1 MNLRCFAADKKETVK
16 RETEKRRKKGRIS
29 MATPHNS
36 ANPGQIAKSVLLP
49 GDPLRAKFIAENF
62 LTDPVQFN
70 SVRGILGYTGTY
82 SGKPVSVMATGM
94 GCPSI
99 GIYTYELI
107 HFYGVENLIR
117 IGSCGA
123 LQPDMQLGDIVM
135 AQGSCTDSNYAA
147 HLHLP
152 GQFCAIADFGLL
164 VRAKESAERHDFR
177 YRVGNV
183 NCTDIFYEKGESWK
197 EWAKMGVLASEMESF
212 ALYCNAAAGHA
223 KALAMFTVS
232 DSLVTGEAMSSY
244 DRQTSFTNMMTVAL
258 ETACGV

>member
-1 MNLRCFAADKKETVK
+1 MREAQWLVPRKRKE
-16 RETEKRRKKGRIS
+16 GYH

-36 ANPGQIAKSVLLP
+36 AEKGQIAKSVLLP

-70 SVRGILGYTGTY
+70 SVRGIFGYTGTY
-82 SGKPVSVMATGM
+82 NGKSVSVMATGM

-99 GIYTYELI
+99 GIYSYELI
-107 HFYGVENLIR
+107 HFYDVENLIR

-123 LQPDMQLGDIVM
+123 LQPEMKLGDIVM
-135 AQGSCTDSNYAA
+135 AEGACTDTNYAA
-147 HLHLP
+147 QYNLP

-164 VRAKESAERHDFR
+164 LRAKESADRHGYR
-177 YRVGNV
+177 YQIGNV
-183 NCTDIFYEKGESWK
+183 NCTDVFYREGDPWR
-197 EWAKMGVLASEMESF
+197 EWAKMGVLASELESF
-212 ALYCNAAAGHA
+212 ALYCNAAAGKA

-232 DSLVTGEAMSSY
+232 DSLVTGEEMSAI

-258 ETACGV
+258 ETACGDGT